1 MTVFRLPGRFGTT
14 PPVDLPFL
22 IARSRDLMQE
32 IEAAERH
39 VANLKADL
47 RSVEAT
53 ANQAG
58 LGDDLRA
65 ALAPPPEPPPV
76 PMVRIK
82 ALRNYRATFTGGRY
96 GPEEYS
102 GAAGSIVDIPQA
114 LLRQLRGRV
123 EPVAPDTEIRG
134 RPLEPWMQTDD

>member
-1 MTVFRLPGRFGTT
+1 MVWQVAAVFGRK
-14 PPVDLPFL
+14 PVVNLPFL
-22 IARSRDLMQE
+22 IARSRELTAE
-32 IEAAERH
+32 IQSVGTHLE
-39 VANLKADL
+39 NLRADL

-82 ALRNYRATFTGGRY
+82 ALRNYRATFSGGRY

>member
-1 MTVFRLPGRFGTT
+1 MVWQVAAVFGRK
-14 PPVDLPFL
+14 PVVNLPFL
-22 IARSRDLMQE
+22 IARSRELTAE
-32 IEAAERH
+32 IQSVGTHLE
-39 VANLKADL
+39 NLRADL

-82 ALRNYRATFTGGRY
+82 ALRNYRATFSGGRY

-123 EPVAPDTEIRG
+123 EPVAPDTELRG
-134 RPLEPWMQTDD
+134 IPLEPWMDTSS